1 MRNAAPAGA
10 LRNGVYA
17 GIAGLSLAGTVAGC
31 APSAAEPAPASP
43 GTTAGA
49 SAAPSPGTSALAGSG
64 SVYRDGTYSA
74 DGNYVS
80 PNGTETVGVQLTL
93 AAGTVTGV
101 QITQHP
107 SNPNTRKF
115 QGEFAGGI
123 AAQVVGR
130 NIDELRVS
138 KVAGSSLTSGG
149 FNQALEKIKAEAQ

>member
-1 MRNAAPAGA
+1 MRPSVRKT
-10 LRNGVYA
+10 LIT

-31 APSAAEPAPASP
+31 APTANNTAAPDAPTGGS
-43 GTTAGA
+43 GA
-49 SAAPSPGTSALAGSG
+49 SAAPSAASPGT
-64 SVYRDGTYSA
+64 YKDGTYSA

-93 AAGTVTGV
+93 ASGTVTDV
-101 QITQHP
+101 KITEHP

-123 AAQVVGR
+123 ADQVVGK
-130 NIDELRVS
+130 NIDDLNIS

-149 FNQALEKIKAEAQ
+149 FNQALERIKSQAK